1 MQPNPD
7 PSLFAVGQV
16 CEAISQ
22 QDGRYYLGS
31 IERITEEG
39 YHVRL
44 KKFAAKEIVPL
55 SFLRLAKKQA
65 TEQGKAKAIS
75 EEMDEFVI
83 PENLKILPT
92 DNE

>member
-1 MQPNPD
+1 M
-7 PSLFAVGQV
+7 
-16 CEAISQ
+16 
-22 QDGRYYLGS
+22 
-31 IERITEEG
+31 
-39 YHVRL
+39 RL